1 MYLRAL
7 IEAQWL
13 SLFSAYTLLPGAPN
27 AAASLCSLAIW
38 NLRASAP
45 VRCLKSRFELKIH
58 AIAAYIYVCAWDMLL
73 FHPDS
78 TESSDRKTESHLHL
92 LLKPRM
98 LHTLCL
104 SWEQEL
110 DAYTYRWVT
119 SCASF
124 KSAQLGVKGD
134 SKASFHFPGQNVHRH
149 N

>member
-7 IEAQWL
+7 IEAQRL

-27 AAASLCSLAIW
+27 AAASLCNMKPQRS
-38 NLRASAP
+38 SAP
-45 VRCLKSRFELKIH
+45 VRGLKSWFELKIH
-58 AIAAYIYVCAWDMLL
+58 AIAAYMYVCAWDMLL

-78 TESSDRKTESHLHL
+78 TESSDRRTESHLHL

-110 DAYTYRWVT
+110 DPYTYRWVT